1 VKLLAPSLLAALL
14 AASCR
19 QDMHDAPRFEALEP
33 SAFFADGR
41 SVRPLVP
48 GTVARGRLAQDEHLE
63 RGMLRGELAGEF
75 PFEIARAD
83 LERGRERFGIYCT
96 PCHDATGSG
105 NGRAV
110 QRGMQRPPSL
120 HEQRLREAPVGHLFD
135 VMTRGFGGMY
145 DVSDRIDVQDRWR
158 IAAWV
163 RVLQRSQ
170 QATLAD
176 VPPDDRARL
185 EAEAR

>member
-1 VKLLAPSLLAALL
+1 MKNFVPFLAAALL

-19 QDMHDAPRFEALEP
+19 QDMHDAPRFEALES

-41 SVRPLVP
+41 SARPLVP
-48 GTVARGRLAQDEHLE
+48 GTVARGRLGDDEHLE
-63 RGMLRGELAGEF
+63 RGTLGGQLAAEF
-75 PFEIARAD
+75 PFAIERAD
-83 LERGRERFGIYCT
+83 LERGRERYEIFCT

-105 NGRAV
+105 HGRIV

-120 HEQRLREAPVGHLFD
+120 HDERLVQAPAGHLFD

-145 DVSDRIDVQDRWR
+145 DLSDRIGVEDRWR
-158 IAAWV
+158 IAAWI

-170 QATLAD
+170 RATLAD
-176 VPPDDRARL
+176 VPADERARL
-185 EAEAR
+185 EAEGR

>member
-1 VKLLAPSLLAALL
+1 VKLFSSLLVALL

-19 QDMHDAPRFEALEP
+19 QDMHDGPRLEAMEA
-33 SAFFADGR
+33 SAFFPDGR

-48 GTVARGRLAQDEHLE
+48 GTVARGRLEEDEQLE
-63 RGMLRGELAGEF
+63 RGTLDGQLAATF
-75 PFEIARAD
+75 PFPIERAD
-83 LERGRERFGIYCT
+83 LERGRERFEIFCT

-105 NGRAV
+105 NGRVV
-110 QRGMQRPPSL
+110 QRGFQRPPSL
-120 HEQRLREAPVGHLFD
+120 HEQRLRDVPVGHVFD
-135 VMTRGFGGMY
+135 VITRGLGGMY
-145 DVSDRIDVQDRWR
+145 DLADRIEPVDRWR

-170 QATLAD
+170 HGTVAD
-176 VPPDDRARL
+176 VPADERARL